1 MHVLHLFLEVL
12 DTERQTYKKGFSG
25 KLRSPEV
32 EDAIV
37 LVAHEIIGW
46 YVHCRGR
53 MNRRQER
60 NGRDIGFVN
69 GHWCD
74 QVLPPVR

>member
-37 LVAHEIIGW
+37 LVAHEIIGL
-46 YVHCRGR
+46 VCS
-53 MNRRQER
+53 
-60 NGRDIGFVN
+60 
-69 GHWCD
+69 
-74 QVLPPVR
+74 L